1 MDTNIEKCV
10 NLLKNIS
17 TLFLFILLVPFLKGC
32 VAFWIATKQKSSLH
46 LHQLSQKYRPVQ
58 FCRFVAI
65 WKPIFATWL
74 YTFVYDSEEESRCF
88 TAVSTVSK
96 MLPWRAV
103 AFHFVF
109 IFPSVPAFVF
119 LFIHLFPL
127 LDKSHLMLGALLASA
142 QPHSLNIVVF
152 KSRRYGKN
160 RQIWYNHYLIIV
172 NYCWWKLADYLLE
185 ILTVPNLTR
194 PQREIDLTK
203 SV

>member
-1 MDTNIEKCV
+1 MDTNIEKCA
-10 NLLKNIS
+10 NLLKNSS

-46 LHQLSQKYRPVQ
+46 LHQLSQKYCPVQ

-65 WKPIFATWL
+65 WKPIFATRL

-127 LDKSHLMLGALLASA
+127 LDKSHPMLGALLASA

-160 RQIWYNHYLIIV
+160 RQIWYNH
-172 NYCWWKLADYLLE
+172 CQLLSME
-185 ILTVPNLTR
+185 ASWLTARNWNR
-194 PQREIDLTK
+194 
-203 SV
+203 S

>member
-74 YTFVYDSEEESRCF
+74 YTFVYNSEEESRCF

-96 MLPWRAV
+96 MLPWLVA
-103 AFHFVF
+103 AFHFVFISPSVPAFVF

-127 LDKSHLMLGALLASA
+127 LNKSHLMLGALLASA

-160 RQIWYNHYLIIV
+160 RQIWYNH
-172 NYCWWKLADYLLE
+172 CQLLSME
-185 ILTVPNLTR
+185 ASWLTARNWNR
-194 PQREIDLTK
+194 
-203 SV
+203 S

>member
-1 MDTNIEKCV
+1 MHFELQQSKKVLFTSINSLRNIALSSFV
-10 NLLKNIS
+10 DLLQS
-17 TLFLFILLVPFLKGC
+17 ESPF
-32 VAFWIATKQKSSLH
+32 
-46 LHQLSQKYRPVQ
+46 SQPR
-58 FCRFVAI
+58 
-65 WKPIFATWL
+65 L

-127 LDKSHLMLGALLASA
+127 LDKSHPMLGALLASA

-152 KSRRYGKN
+152 KSRRYGEN
-160 RQIWYNHYLIIV
+160 RQI
-172 NYCWWKLADYLLE
+172 
-185 ILTVPNLTR
+185 
-194 PQREIDLTK
+194 
-203 SV
+203 